1 MSARR
6 APIAVTGG
14 AGFIGSHVTAALV
27 SAGHPVLVID
37 DLSTGRTANLA
48 AVADGVEL
56 LESDVAGP
64 AVPGALRR
72 FGASVVCHLAAAIDV
87 RASVADPAADALRNV
102 VGTVAVL
109 QAAVDAGV
117 GKVVFASSGGS
128 IYGSATPPPV
138 AETAPL
144 APESP
149 YAASKAAVEL
159 WFATFR
165 RLHGLR
171 WTALALANV
180 YGPRQDPA
188 GEAGVISLFADR
200 LLAGQPTTIF
210 GDGGQT
216 RDFVHAADVAVAF
229 RAACGPV
236 ADDVR
241 VNIGT
246 GVETT
251 VRELHTVLA
260 GLCGAD
266 DTPRVA
272 PARPGELQRSAL
284 DATRARQLLGW
295 VPAVPLHDGLAE
307 TVDWIRGCAVAPP
320 AGRTA
325 AVRVTDTPVPRS
337 GAAPVPGR
345 LATVVH

>member
-1 MSARR
+1 MSRGL

-27 SAGHPVLVID
+27 AAGHPVLVID
-37 DLSTGRTANLA
+37 DLSTGRAANLA
-48 AVADGVEL
+48 SLGSGVEL
-56 LESDVAGP
+56 LEADVAT
-64 AVPGALRR
+64 PGIFRALRA
-72 FGASVVCHLAAAIDV
+72 FGVSVVCHLAAAIDV

-138 AETAPL
+138 AETAPV

-149 YAASKAAVEL
+149 YAASKAAAEL

-171 WTALALANV
+171 WTALAMANV

-200 LLAGQPTTIF
+200 LLAGEPTMIY
-210 GDGGQT
+210 GDGSQT
-216 RDFVHAADVAVAF
+216 RDFVHAADAAAAF

-236 ADDVR
+236 ADDCR
-241 VNIGT
+241 INIGT
-246 GVETT
+246 GVETS
-251 VRELHTVLA
+251 VRRLHTMMA
-260 GLCGAD
+260 ELCGAPD
-266 DTPRVA
+266 DPGTA
-272 PARPGELQRSAL
+272 PARAGELHRSAL

-295 VPAVPLHDGLAE
+295 SPAVRLADGLAE
-307 TVDWIRGCAVAPP
+307 TVEWIRGCTPAP
-320 AGRTA
+320 A
-325 AVRVTDTPVPRS
+325 
-337 GAAPVPGR
+337 AAPGGLHARGPLVQ
-345 LATVVH
+345 

>member
-1 MSARR
+1 MSGARP
-6 APIAVTGG
+6 PIAVTGG

-27 SAGHPVLVID
+27 EAGHPVLVID
-37 DLSTGRTANLA
+37 DLSTGRMANLA
-48 AVADGVEL
+48 ALDSEVEL
-56 LESDVAGP
+56 LEADVADP
-64 AVPGALRR
+64 AVSSALRT

-87 RASVADPAADALRNV
+87 RASVADPANDALRNV

-138 AETAPL
+138 AETAPI

-200 LLAGQPTTIF
+200 LIAGEPTMIY
-210 GDGGQT
+210 GDGSQT
-216 RDFVHAADVAVAF
+216 RDFVHAADVAAAF

-236 ADDVR
+236 ADDLR

-246 GVETT
+246 GVETS
-251 VRELHTVLA
+251 VRRLHTIMA
-260 GLCGAD
+260 ELCGVPDEPGTA
-266 DTPRVA
+266 A
-272 PARPGELQRSAL
+272 ARPGELHRSAL
-284 DATRARQLLGW
+284 DATLAGQLLGW
-295 VPAVPLHDGLAE
+295 SPTVRLADGLAE
-307 TVDWIRGCAVAPP
+307 TVEWIRGAMPGRATETSAAPP
-320 AGRTA
+320 TRG
-325 AVRVTDTPVPRS
+325 PLLP
-337 GAAPVPGR
+337 
-345 LATVVH
+345 